1 MSASAGMYDVALKPK
16 LLRSLLREYVPD
28 ERHPFSNPSELS
40 YVVSTVKTH
49 KLLTEWTPQP
59 VEQDLVDAWKSAVD
73 SWVHRLLTLASSN
86 LPDKCWA
93 GICLLGLTC
102 QECSSERFLTSYAV
116 WLDKLLSHVQPPV
129 VSHFVKA
136 ASCASL
142 SDMFTRLSGFSN
154 AKKDGTSQSTK
165 VIQPALKLLN
175 EDSSAVVLEEA
186 TCLLCTMIN
195 FFPISVHRYYDSVEA
210 AFVSK
215 IMSGKCCASVLK
227 KLGYG
232 LSLLPKSRG
241 DEDSW
246 SLMMDKILLYVNS
259 QLNDAFQGLEEEAR
273 STQTMRALLP
283 SGKEPP
289 PPLSGLAV
297 SERTSD
303 LSTRRPERLLGSR
316 ISTLMQCC
324 CDMLTSSYP
333 VMVPVPVCG
342 LIALAGR
349 VLMVDGSLSL
359 SSYSF
364 MTTLKQELIC
374 SEIPLLQ
381 LHSLEIL
388 TAVVKELS
396 SQLLPHAAGI
406 VQLLKE
412 YLRRCKFPDLKIKAY
427 SIVKVILMSMGIGIA
442 IHISQDIV
450 SNVFID
456 LDFLGSEK
464 DGKSSGTHTKVHPE
478 LLSKSRQR
486 KRKHSI
492 MARSFKEQPAQDGLE
507 VETLHNL
514 TPISVK
520 IAALEAL
527 EALLTLGGSMRSE
540 SWRGDVDHLL
550 ITLATNACK
559 GGWSK
564 EERKI
569 FLSGDPTPIWA
580 DFQLAALR
588 ALLASLL
595 SPGRGRPSHLAL
607 GLELFRGGMQE
618 TGTKLGEYCG
628 HALLALEVLIHP
640 RALPLLDLHSSA
652 DEYKVLSHKSRD
664 TVYPSGD
671 RQISIYHA
679 GTLRKGPG
687 EPESEDD
694 DLNENWL
701 GNDDELEIQ
710 VTERQQNEH
719 CTEKPPATVIDLSLD
734 ELPSVKVAS
743 ITHVPPKSE
752 MTVSASGPNDK
763 SMAHTDDYMVES
775 PHFRNTRDQRAYTA
789 PSTAVD
795 DGHVGAQ
802 SGTGA
807 LESVESEP
815 VSRRVALVEDDTTVK
830 SDVISDLCKG
840 LASTSEQ
847 HVLETKNDG
856 CATIVERISAMFESD
871 NELSTDSL
879 PDIVDGD
886 PDSD

>member
-1 MSASAGMYDVALKPK
+1 MAASEGMYDVALKPK

-49 KLLTEWTPQP
+49 NLLSEWASQP
-59 VEQDLVDAWKSAVD
+59 VEQNVMDAWKSAVD

-86 LPDKCWA
+86 LPDKRWA

-102 QECSSERFLTSYAV
+102 QECSSERFLSSYAV
-116 WLDKLLSHVQPPV
+116 WLDKLLSLVQPPV
-129 VSHFVKA
+129 VSNFVKA

-154 AKKDGTSQSTK
+154 AKKDGSSQATR

-175 EDSSAVVLEEA
+175 EDSSAVVLVGIA
-186 TCLLCTMIN
+186 HY
-195 FFPISVHRYYDSVEA
+195 SYVEA
-210 AFVSK
+210 AIVSK

-246 SLMMDKILLYVNS
+246 SLMMDKILLYINS

-273 STQTMRALLP
+273 SAQTMRALLP

-289 PPLSGLAV
+289 PPLSGLAA

-316 ISTLMQCC
+316 ISTLMRCC

-349 VLMVDGSLSL
+349 VLMVDGSLSS

-364 MTTLKQELIC
+364 MTTLKQEFIC

-381 LHSLEIL
+381 LYSLEIL
-388 TAVVKELS
+388 TAVVKALS

-406 VQLLKE
+406 VQLLNE
-412 YLRRCKFPDLKIKAY
+412 YLRTCRFPDLKIKAY
-427 SIVKVILMSMGIGIA
+427 SIVKVLLMSMGIGIA

-456 LDFLGSEK
+456 LELPVGEK
-464 DGKSSGTHTKVHPE
+464 DGKSSGVQTKSHAG
-478 LLSKSRQR
+478 LLSESSQR

-492 MARSFKEQPAQDGLE
+492 MARSSQEQPAHVHLE
-507 VETLHNL
+507 VENTHSL

-527 EALLTLGGSMRSE
+527 EALLTMGGSLRSE
-540 SWRGDVDHLL
+540 SWRANVDHLL
-550 ITLATNACK
+550 ITVATNACK

-564 EERKI
+564 EERNI
-569 FLSGDPTPIWA
+569 FLSGDPTPTWA
-580 DFQLAALR
+580 DFQLTALR

-607 GLELFRGGMQE
+607 GLELFRRGMQE

-640 RALPLLDLHSSA
+640 RALPLLDLHSSVN
-652 DEYKVLSHKSRD
+652 DFKFLSHKSRD
-664 TVYPSGD
+664 TVYPSVD
-671 RQISIYHA
+671 RQIPKYQA
-679 GTLRKGPG
+679 GTLGKGPA

-701 GNDDELEIQ
+701 GNDDESEIQ
-710 VTERQQNEH
+710 VTERQQNAH
-719 CTEKPPATVIDLSLD
+719 YTTDPSLD
-734 ELPSVKVAS
+734 ELPSVKVA
-743 ITHVPPKSE
+743 TTDNVPEKNE
-752 MTVSASGPNDK
+752 TTVSASGPNDK
-763 SMAHTDDYMVES
+763 SMADADDNMSES
-775 PHFRNTRDQRAYTA
+775 PHFRNITNQR
-789 PSTAVD
+789 
-795 DGHVGAQ
+795 
-802 SGTGA
+802 TGA
-807 LESVESEP
+807 LESVELEP
-815 VSRRVALVEDDTTVK
+815 VK
-830 SDVISDLCKG
+830 SDVISEVG
-840 LASTSEQ
+840 RGSTSTSAQ
-847 HVLETKNDG
+847 HELETKNDG
-856 CATIVERISAMFESD
+856 FTTIVERISAMFESD
-871 NELSTDSL
+871 NEVSNDSL